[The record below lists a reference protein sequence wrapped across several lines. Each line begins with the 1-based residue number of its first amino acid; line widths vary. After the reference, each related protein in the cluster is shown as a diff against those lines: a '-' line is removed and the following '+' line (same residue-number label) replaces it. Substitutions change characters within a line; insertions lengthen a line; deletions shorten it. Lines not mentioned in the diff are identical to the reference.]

1 MIELKNVKKSFGDHV
16 LYEDLSLT
24 IENGEFLIL
33 KGESGCGKTT
43 LLNILG
49 GLEDID
55 DGEVLIDGKD
65 ISARSNQM
73 WVYGEKLGFL
83 FQNFALVENKTVR
96 QNLEM
101 VKKKFR
107 SEKTPE
113 KALEEVGLT
122 DKIDSKVY
130 TLSGGEQQRV
140 ALARLMVKKCDI
152 VLADE
157 PTGSLDRK
165 NAQNVIE
172 LLQKLNHDG
181 KTVVMVT
188 HDETY
193 QKIGSRHIEIAD
205 FRGPKKEAEKTA

>member
-1 MIELKNVKKSFGDHV
+1 MIELQNIKKSFGDKI
-16 LYEDLSLT
+16 LFENLSLT

-49 GLEDID
+49 GLEDVDSGKI
-55 DGEVLIDGKD
+55 LIDGKD
-65 ISARSNQM
+65 ISANANQM
-73 WVYGEKLGFL
+73 WLYGEKIGFL
-83 FQNFALVENKTVR
+83 FQNFALVEHKTVR

-101 VKKKFR
+101 IKKKYR
-107 SEKTPE
+107 SDKSPE
-113 KALEEVGLT
+113 TALSEVGLS
-122 DKIDSKVY
+122 DKMGSKVF

-152 VLADE
+152 ILADE

-165 NAQNVIE
+165 NAANVIE

-188 HDETY
+188 HDEMY
-193 QKIGSRHIEIAD
+193 QNIGTRHIEISE
-205 FRGPKKEAEKTA
+205 FSS